1 MKEVAI
7 LRFDGSY
14 RMKKSTGSAGGS
26 LFVGNIEVA
35 IVREDFK
42 CSSPVEA
49 EYRALICT
57 IQKALELGFKHLKIE
72 GDNEVVIK
80 QMNNDVRCHD
90 KSIKR
95 LRGRARMLASFLDS
109 VSFTWIP
116 REQNKRAD
124 ELSKRH

>member
-1 MKEVAI
+1 MKEVVI

-14 RMKKSTGSAGGS
+14 RMKKSIGSAGGS
-26 LFVGNIEVA
+26 LFLGKTEIA
-35 IVREDFK
+35 IVKQDFK

-49 EYRALICT
+49 EYKALICT
-57 IQKALELGFKHLKIE
+57 IQKALELGFKHLQVE

-80 QMNNDVRCHD
+80 QMNNHVRCHD
-90 KSIKR
+90 KAIKR
-95 LRGRARMLASFLDS
+95 LRGRARLLASFLDS